1 MIQKINFR
9 DQVRKHLLKQMQE
22 GELHLGKTINL
33 ASLARNL
40 DVSVTPIR
48 EALTQLQQS
57 QIIKAVPN
65 RGFVIAELNNK
76 EAKNLYELV
85 ANMEAL
91 AMEESE
97 FDEPA
102 ITKLNR
108 HQKIFLE
115 SNSALEQVN
124 ADMEF
129 HRLLTCNYKNE
140 MAQQIL
146 LDLKTRIFFYE
157 RELANEVEFYKNAH
171 NQHNSIISA
180 IEENNSPTAAL
191 ILKMNWLQSL
201 GYIQKLLEPVG
212 VL

>member
-1 MIQKINFR
+1 MTQKINFR
-9 DQVRKHLLKQMQE
+9 DQVRQHLLKQMQK

-33 ASLARNL
+33 AALARHL

-65 RGFVIAELNNK
+65 RGFIIAELK
-76 EAKNLYELV
+76 SHEAKNLYELV

-97 FDEPA
+97 FDETA
-102 ITKLNR
+102 LIKLK
-108 HQKIFLE
+108 QQQETFIK
-115 SNSALEQVN
+115 SNTALEQVN
-124 ADMEF
+124 ADMKF
-129 HRLLTCNYKNE
+129 HHLLTCNYKNE
-140 MAQQIL
+140 IAQQIL
-146 LDLKTRIFFYE
+146 LDLKIRIFFYE

-171 NQHNSIISA
+171 NQHYSIISA

-201 GYIQKLLEPVG
+201 GYIQKLLEPVA
-212 VL
+212 V